1 MTDRNIPLSCTAETI
16 GHLAWKALI
25 EEVVTTPKPGL
36 VDLYSN
42 GAHTDM
48 DVDTFRRSAEALRPF
63 FALMAE
69 RGIQEQGSPEEL
81 FRSLRGTGMEA
92 EKAMY
97 GATGGVNTHK
107 GIIFT
112 FGVFC
117 AAAGRC
123 IREKKELTPA
133 NLLHMQQEMTVRI
146 LKEEV
151 EEIRRQTSGL
161 EEEKGTIRPEEAGE
175 SGIRNLRPGPGEVHT
190 GKPAGEPGSR
200 EAHTSKPEGE
210 PGPGE
215 AHPYKP
221 KSGELTHGENNMRR
235 YGTAGIR
242 GEAIDG
248 YPGVFQIG
256 LPVIREG
263 LIRGEDWNLIK
274 LQALL
279 SMMAKSEDSNIL
291 SRGGM
296 EELRRVH
303 AETAAFL
310 QSGGAYQPGAVE
322 RLKDMDAD
330 YIRRNISPGGC
341 ADLLATAV
349 FIDSLNAKKQL

>member
-63 FALMAE
+63 FAFMAE

-175 SGIRNLRPGPGEVHT
+175 SGIRNLRPGPGEVH
-190 GKPAGEPGSR
+190 S
-200 EAHTSKPEGE
+200 GE

>member
-1 MTDRNIPLSCTAETI
+1 
-16 GHLAWKALI
+16 
-25 EEVVTTPKPGL
+25 
-36 VDLYSN
+36 
-42 GAHTDM
+42 
-48 DVDTFRRSAEALRPF
+48 
-63 FALMAE
+63 
-69 RGIQEQGSPEEL
+69 
-81 FRSLRGTGMEA
+81 
-92 EKAMY
+92 
-97 GATGGVNTHK
+97 
-107 GIIFT
+107 
-112 FGVFC
+112 
-117 AAAGRC
+117 
-123 IREKKELTPA
+123 
-133 NLLHMQQEMTVRI
+133 
-146 LKEEV
+146 
-151 EEIRRQTSGL
+151 
-161 EEEKGTIRPEEAGE
+161 
-175 SGIRNLRPGPGEVHT
+175 
-190 GKPAGEPGSR
+190 
-200 EAHTSKPEGE
+200 
-210 PGPGE
+210 
-215 AHPYKP
+215 
-221 KSGELTHGENNMRR
+221 MRR

>member
-81 FRSLRGTGMEA
+81 FWSLRGTGMEA

-133 NLLHMQQEMTVRI
+133 NLLHMQQEI
-146 LKEEV
+146 
-151 EEIRRQTSGL
+151 
-161 EEEKGTIRPEEAGE
+161 
-175 SGIRNLRPGPGEVHT
+175 
-190 GKPAGEPGSR
+190 PALGS
-200 EAHTSKPEGE
+200 S
-210 PGPGE
+210 
-215 AHPYKP
+215 
-221 KSGELTHGENNMRR
+221 SCMMR
-235 YGTAGIR
+235 
-242 GEAIDG
+242 
-248 YPGVFQIG
+248 
-256 LPVIREG
+256 L
-263 LIRGEDWNLIK
+263 
-274 LQALL
+274 
-279 SMMAKSEDSNIL
+279 
-291 SRGGM
+291 
-296 EELRRVH
+296 
-303 AETAAFL
+303 
-310 QSGGAYQPGAVE
+310 
-322 RLKDMDAD
+322 
-330 YIRRNISPGGC
+330 
-341 ADLLATAV
+341 
-349 FIDSLNAKKQL
+349 